1 LGPAAGGRIA
11 PLSARYRIFAAV
23 PDVLIYADTV
33 RSPELRHEIPLSVPD
48 PFLYVE
54 RNGTRRVVTHSLEL
68 PRLRSLAGLEVHVL
82 EEFGADELRRSGL
95 DQYGVRDEIIGRACA
110 EFGISQAV
118 VPAAFPLDVAD
129 ALRANG
135 IDISVD
141 RELFE
146 RRRRVKGGAELEGM
160 RRAQRAAEAGMEAA
174 RAILRAA
181 LAGGSTIT
189 VEEIKAAILQRF
201 LDLGASAD
209 ELIVSHGP
217 QSAIGHD
224 AGSGEI
230 LRDEPVVIDL
240 FPRDNESG
248 VYADM
253 TRTFVFGDP
262 SDELREWHGLCKR
275 ALDRALDEIRAG
287 VTGRAVFDGT
297 CEIFEAAGYSTPRKK
312 EEGVPL
318 EEGFIHS
325 LGHGV
330 GLEVHEAPSLGL
342 LGTDLLV
349 AGDAVSVEP
358 GLYRPGYGGLRLED
372 LVVVTEDGCENL
384 TDFPYDLELG

>member
-1 LGPAAGGRIA
+1 M
-11 PLSARYRIFAAV
+11 

-48 PFLYVE
+48 PFLYIE
-54 RNGTRRVVTHSLEL
+54 RNGTKHVVTHSLEL
-68 PRLRSLAGLEVHVL
+68 PRLRVLDGLEVHPREDYGL
-82 EEFGADELRRSGL
+82 DELMRSGS
-95 DQYGVRDEIIGRACA
+95 DQYEIRDEIIARACR
-110 EFGISQAV
+110 ELGVSQAV
-118 VPAAFPLDVAD
+118 VPGSFPLDVAD

-135 IDISVD
+135 IEVGID
-141 RELFE
+141 RELFD
-146 RRRRVKGGAELEGM
+146 RRRRVKSGAELEGM

-174 RAILRAA
+174 RAMLADA
-181 LAGGSTIT
+181 LAGGKTIT
-189 VEEIKAAILQRF
+189 VEEVKAAILRRF

-217 QSAIGHD
+217 QSAIGHE
-224 AGSGEI
+224 AGFGEI
-230 LRDEPVVIDL
+230 LRDEPIVIDL
-240 FPRDNESG
+240 FPYDNESG

-253 TRTFVFGDP
+253 TRTFVFGEP
-262 SDELREWHGLCKR
+262 SDELNEWYGLCKQ
-275 ALDRALDEIRAG
+275 ALDRALGEIRAG
-287 VTGRAVFDGT
+287 VTGRSVFEGT
-297 CEIFEAAGYSTPRKK
+297 CEIFEAAGYPTPRKK

-318 EEGFIHS
+318 ENGFIHS

-342 LGTDLLV
+342 LGTDPLV

-372 LVVVTEDGCENL
+372 LVIVTDDGCENL
-384 TDFPYDLELG
+384 TDFPYELTL

>member
-1 LGPAAGGRIA
+1 M
-11 PLSARYRIFAAV
+11 

-54 RNGTRRVVTHSLEL
+54 RNGTRHVVTHSLEL
-68 PRLRSLAGLEVHVL
+68 PRLRGLAGIDVRAR
-82 EEFGADELRRSGL
+82 EEFGLDELLRSGR
-95 DQYGVRDEIIGRACA
+95 DQYEIRDEILARACR
-110 EFGISQAV
+110 ELGVSQAA
-118 VPAAFPLDVAD
+118 VPASFPLDVAEG
-129 ALRANG
+129 LRANG
-135 IDISVD
+135 IEVSLA
-141 RELFE
+141 RELFD
-146 RRRRVKGGAELEGM
+146 RRRRAKSGAELEGM
-160 RRAQRAAEAGMEAA
+160 RRAQRAAEAGMAAA
-174 RAILRAA
+174 RDLLARA
-181 LAGGSTIT
+181 LASGSTIT
-189 VEEIKAAILQRF
+189 SEEIKAAILGRF
-201 LDLGASAD
+201 LELGASAED
-209 ELIVSHGP
+209 LIVSHGP
-217 QSAIGHD
+217 QSAVGHD

-253 TRTFVFGDP
+253 TRTFVFGEP
-262 SDELREWHGLCKR
+262 SDELREWYRLSKQ
-275 ALDRALDEIRAG
+275 ALDRALGEIRAG
-287 VTGRAVFDGT
+287 VTGREVFDGT
-297 CEIFEAAGYSTPRKK
+297 CEIFEAAGYATPRKK

-342 LGTDLLV
+342 LGTDPLV
-349 AGDAVSVEP
+349 VGDAVSVEP

-384 TDFPYDLELG
+384 TDFPYEVELT

>member
-11 PLSARYRIFAAV
+11 PLSSRYRIFAAV

-54 RNGTRRVVTHSLEL
+54 RNGTRHVVTHSLEL
-68 PRLRSLAGLEVHVL
+68 PRLRSLAGLEVHAL
-82 EEFGADELRRSGL
+82 EDFGADELRRSGL
-95 DQYGVRDEIIGRACA
+95 DQYEVRDEIIGRACA

-118 VPAAFPLDVAD
+118 VPADFPLDVAD

-146 RRRRVKGGAELEGM
+146 WRRRVKGGAELEGM

-174 RAILRAA
+174 RVMLRAA
-181 LAGGSTIT
+181 LAGSSTIT

-240 FPRDNESG
+240 FPHDNASG

-253 TRTFVFGDP
+253 TRTFVFGEP
-262 SDELREWHGLCKR
+262 SDELRHWYGLCKR
-275 ALDRALDEIRAG
+275 ALDRALGEIRAG
-287 VTGRAVFDGT
+287 VTGRSVFDGT
-297 CEIFEAAGYSTPRKK
+297 CEIFEAAGFATPRKK
-312 EEGVPL
+312 EDGVPL

-342 LGTDLLV
+342 LGTDPLV

-372 LVVVTEDGCENL
+372 LVLVTDDGCENL
-384 TDFPYDLELG
+384 TDFPYDLELA